1 MPVSP
6 QTARREPAQC
16 HLRPLRSPSSRSEH
30 FEGSRGGRLRSRRHA
45 LHRQISH
52 SRISYPIHHSGGR
65 ERTGPSEL
73 ARLSPDTLL
82 VACFGLRIR
91 LQTPDSGMVWETGEL
106 AGDLFA
112 AWLVIPADLPYPG
125 VDLRADVRAPCAD
138 VLGGCRYRQGLNL
151 EMLLRVPLQ

>member
-65 ERTGPSEL
+65 EQVVEL
-73 ARLSPDTLL
+73 GSIVIQPVPENNVHACNQCSGCSKSCDSCRNISPAHTK
-82 VACFGLRIR
+82 CKCIKFCIHIGL
-91 LQTPDSGMVWETGEL
+91 PEH
-106 AGDLFA
+106 
-112 AWLVIPADLPYPG
+112 
-125 VDLRADVRAPCAD
+125 
-138 VLGGCRYRQGLNL
+138 
-151 EMLLRVPLQ
+151 